1 MRLAIITHEYY
12 PVLSGGVVFTEQMA
26 RELTRMGWEV
36 DVLTARIGSAKP
48 RHERSDG
55 FDVYRFKTARTSIG
69 DSKLSE
75 HVSYFVLGL
84 PQMLW
89 HARARKY
96 DLLFSVFAM
105 PSGLIA
111 HSISKLTGVPSV
123 VFVDAADTPGIESA
137 MMTYSDYL
145 ISVFKLVTNG
155 CAGVVLLEGIED
167 LARPHVH
174 HERFT
179 VIPNGALLPERTAEP
194 GAHGPHLNLL
204 SIGRLVFRKGFQDI
218 IEALDL
224 VRKERSDFR
233 LNIVGYGRDE
243 AAIRDALSR
252 STVADRVVLCGRVE
266 YEKLSQYYL
275 DADAYLFYGRR
286 EGSSLAMID
295 AAAYGL
301 PIVASDHP
309 GNRSY
314 VKHGENGLLVE
325 HGDHRALARAILE
338 LLRDRDRLPLYG
350 RKSRALAEGY
360 AWPRIAERYDA
371 FFRRTIDWQRGA

>member
-26 RELTRMGWEV
+26 RELNRMGWEV
-36 DVLTARIGSAKP
+36 DVLTARIGSEQP
-48 RHERSDG
+48 RHERSAG
-55 FDVYRFKTARTSIG
+55 FDIYRFRTARTSIG
-69 DSKLSE
+69 DSTLSE
-75 HVSYFVLGL
+75 HLSYFALGL

-137 MMTYSDYL
+137 MKTYSDYL

-167 LARPHVH
+167 LARPHIH
-174 HERFT
+174 HDRVT
-179 VIPNGALLPERTAEP
+179 LIPNGASLPDRVAEP
-194 GAHGPHLNLL
+194 GARPGPLQLL

-218 IEALDL
+218 IQALDL
-224 VRKERSDFR
+224 VRQERSDFR

-243 AAIRDALSR
+243 AAIRDALAK
-252 STVADRVVLCGRVE
+252 STVGDLVTFVGRVE
-266 YEKLSQYYL
+266 YARLSENYL
-275 DADAYLFYGRR
+275 AADAYLFYGRR

-314 VKHGENGLLVE
+314 VRQNENGLLVE
-325 HGDHRALARAILE
+325 QGNHRALAQAILE
-338 LLRDRDRLPLYG
+338 LLRRRDELPAFG
-350 RKSRALAEGY
+350 RKSRELAEGY
-360 AWPRIAERYDA
+360 SWPRIAERYDA
-371 FFRRTIDWQRGA
+371 FFRQSIERHRTR